1 LITNEDAFR
10 SVSTLSTKLR
20 ADRLVYTDLAHMA
33 QVSPLACNVA
43 FLICAKDPKHRLSKA
58 IMKNIL
64 VFMLNYFIARALC
77 ARAMLKL

>member
-1 LITNEDAFR
+1 
-10 SVSTLSTKLR
+10 
-20 ADRLVYTDLAHMA
+20 MA